1 MKANNKK
8 KPKKKKQPPP
18 VSQAPLPRARG
29 FYKPPDPSHEDLWG
43 SWRYMEVG
51 NGLYPA
57 QQNAERGEQN
67 GALHRGPRSLSTL
80 SLQMGNL
87 LIAGHLAETERP
99 AQPPQFD
106 TRSQRNRGR
115 GVAGGRR
122 SSFGY
127 PPEDGVR
134 RYHNREERQW
144 QLAGDRATQLRI
156 VQEARAEHCALA
168 RAGHEIKV
176 MCLTHLMETRRLQ
189 HQEMA
194 WMLEIERALIE
205 MWHCPLHILKNQDLD
220 NCICCDHNQTTIA
233 RCKFALVKNAE
244 RLRKAAITDNVRR
257 NHMHQVDEATWE
269 ARLEQERAEGH
280 LNFRFRSDG
289 SWVESRD
296 DDSPYST
303 DRFEEDE
310 GKHDDSPLVPPASF
324 RGDRHDDSPHTS
336 PPSFRGDSSS
346 SSSSFGGGCPPS
358 YGPPSY
364 GPPDYESPEEF

>member
-1 MKANNKK
+1 MRASGKK
-8 KPKKKKQPPP
+8 KPKKKKQPAP

-29 FYKPPDPSHEDLWG
+29 FYRPPYPSHEDLW
-43 SWRYMEVG
+43 SSERYMAVG
-51 NGLYPA
+51 ENLYPA
-57 QQNAERGEQN
+57 QLNAERGEQN
-67 GALHRGPRSLSTL
+67 GELDRGPRSLMAL

-87 LIAGHLAETERP
+87 LMAGHLAESERP
-99 AQPPQFD
+99 VQPPRFD
-106 TRSQRNRGR
+106 TRSQRNSGR
-115 GVAGGRR
+115 GVAGVRR

-127 PPEDGVR
+127 PPENGVR
-134 RYHNREERQW
+134 MYRNREERFW
-144 QLAGDRATQLRI
+144 QHGGDRATQLQI
-156 VQEARAEHCALA
+156 VQEARAQHFALA
-168 RAGHEIKV
+168 RAGHDLKV

-220 NCICCDHNQTTIA
+220 NCICCDQNQSNIA
-233 RCKFALVKNAE
+233 RHKLALVKNAE

-257 NHMHQVDEATWE
+257 NHMHQVDEATWG

-280 LNFRFRSDG
+280 LNFRFTSDG

-310 GKHDDSPLVPPASF
+310 EKQGGIEPPPEVV
-324 RGDRHDDSPHTS
+324 G
-336 PPSFRGDSSS
+336 PPGFA
-346 SSSSFGGGCPPS
+346 PPI
-358 YGPPSY
+358 YGPPSFGPPSFGPPSFGPPSY
-364 GPPDYESPEEF
+364 RPPDYESP